1 MSKEDF
7 KAFVRRKPKLI
18 EYVKNNNS
26 SWQKIYEIYELYGE
40 NNSIWDEYLKD
51 KPRSISNSFT
61 DIINTI
67 KGIDLEKLQSGIDS
81 IQNTISMIQNFSTNN
96 KNTQNNNYQ
105 PRYQYHHMDD

>member
-18 EYVKNNNS
+18 EYVQNNNS

-51 KPRSISNSFT
+51 KPKSISNSFT